1 MLRPFLREEAGEWRI
16 VGEANDGR
24 VLFARVFDMAETAD
38 GDGQSSFVATLPAGP
53 GWANALARIVL
64 TGPEGSVEM
73 DAGTGAVRG
82 ILRNWLEPGALPD
95 AARVLPEPG
104 LEVQVSRGVPTPEA
118 WSR

>member
-1 MLRPFLREEAGEWRI
+1 M
-16 VGEANDGR
+16 
-24 VLFARVFDMAETAD
+24 
-38 GDGQSSFVATLPAGP
+38 
-53 GWANALARIVL
+53 ARIVL
-64 TGPEGSVEM
+64 TGPEDSVEM
-73 DAGTGAVRG
+73 DAGTFPAAALLLDAGTGAVHG